1 VRKNSRLLPNV
12 PPPRECEQFSHH
24 TFRLDYMLRLFSARK
39 SRDALYSPW
48 MYARTFFGIVDLITI
63 APWYI
68 HLVLVWT
75 CVNVS
80 NDQAKI
86 FRIVRVFR
94 LLQLEDFLIAFS
106 KLDNVFRATKDILKA
121 TCLMAIIIWVGTSA
135 LFFIFEQ
142 DNPNFREC
150 DASVPLLGTKKEP
163 GCYDFESTAACNA
176 FYPDM
181 CSQTAFA
188 NMPDTMYYVAVFL
201 GGEWGVVGKLACLAS
216 LVNRDDCDRSHTLC
230 PYD

>member
-1 VRKNSRLLPNV
+1 
-12 PPPRECEQFSHH
+12 
-24 TFRLDYMLRLFSARK
+24 MLRLFSARK

-75 CVNVS
+75 GVNVS
-80 NDQAKI
+80 KDQAKI
-86 FRIVRVFR
+86 FRIFRIFR
-94 LLQLEDFLIAFS
+94 LLQLEDFLVAFS
-106 KLDNVFRATKDILKA
+106 KLDNGERALYVSIRMNSSLEPLTLLPSITTVFRATKDILKA

-142 DNPNFREC
+142 NNPNFREC
-150 DASVPLLGTKKEP
+150 DASVPLVGTKEEP
-163 GCYDFESTAACNA
+163 GCYDFETTAACNA

-188 NMPDTMYYVAVFL
+188 NMPDTMYYVAIFL
-201 GGEWGVVGKLACLAS
+201 GGEWGVVGKLASLTS
-216 LVNRDDCDRSHTLC
+216 LVKLRWLRSL
-230 PYD
+230 

>member
-1 VRKNSRLLPNV
+1 MTANSTR
-12 PPPRECEQFSHH
+12 SHH
-24 TFRLDYMLRLFSARK
+24 ELFLDYILRLFSARK

-68 HLVLVWT
+68 QNLLIWT
-75 CVNVS
+75 GVNVS
-80 NDQAKI
+80 QDQAKI
-86 FRIVRVFR
+86 FRIFRIFR
-94 LLQLEDFLIAFS
+94 LLQLEDFLVAFS

-121 TCLMAIIIWVGTSA
+121 TGLMAIIIWVGTSA

-142 DNPNFREC
+142 NNPNFRDC
-150 DASVPLLGTKKEP
+150 DDSIPPLGTKKKP
-163 GCYDFESTAACNA
+163 GCFDFNTTDACNA

-181 CSQTAFA
+181 CSQSAFT

-201 GGEWGVVGKLACLAS
+201 GGEWGVVGEFAS
-216 LVNRDDCDRSHTLC
+216 
-230 PYD
+230 P